1 MKTSFVES
9 QKVMLLLETY
19 LLKVELEKGPRRQRH
34 ANSDRVFRFLDRS
47 LFEEQV
53 EVEGIANDE
62 APVMLVLDEAL
73 GALAQLSSIYR
84 PSSS

>member
-19 LLKVELEKGPRRQRH
+19 LVELEKGLRRQRC
-34 ANSDRVFRFLDRS
+34 AKSDRVFRFLDRS

>member
-19 LLKVELEKGPRRQRH
+19 LVELEKGPRRQRR

-47 LFEEQV
+47 LFEGQV

>member
-9 QKVMLLLETY
+9 QKVMLRLKTY
-19 LLKVELEKGPRRQRH
+19 LVELEKGPRRQRR
-34 ANSDRVFRFLDRS
+34 AKSDRVFRFLDRS
-47 LFEEQV
+47 LFEKQV

>member
-19 LLKVELEKGPRRQRH
+19 LVELEKGPRRQRR

>member
-19 LLKVELEKGPRRQRH
+19 LVELEKGPRRQRH

>member
-1 MKTSFVES
+1 
-9 QKVMLLLETY
+9 MLLLGTY
-19 LLKVELEKGPRRQRH
+19 LVELEKGPRRQRL
-34 ANSDRVFRFLDRS
+34 AKSDRVFRFLDRS
-47 LFEEQV
+47 LFEERV

>member
-19 LLKVELEKGPRRQRH
+19 LVELEKGPRRQCR